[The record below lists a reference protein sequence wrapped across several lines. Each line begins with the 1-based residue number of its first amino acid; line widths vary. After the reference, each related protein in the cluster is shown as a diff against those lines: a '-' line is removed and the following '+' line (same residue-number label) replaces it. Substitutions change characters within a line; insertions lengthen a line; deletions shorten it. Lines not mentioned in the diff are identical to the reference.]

1 MALARRSLRPPI
13 RSVCNAHAHAHTRV
27 EKDNARVEFAAVGLS
42 ACLPSLLRPRPAR
55 AGVGRISPEPWDCLP
70 YLPQA
75 GFSSCRVETQGTRR
89 LYTHARAVI
98 HTASA
103 DGWQSYGRQAG
114 MRARASRSPCS
125 SAACDSDITDDVRT
139 GTIDNGADGNGRRFS
154 SAEAGSCA
162 FLRPGFSRVP
172 LCDGASRARQ
182 RCRCYSKHTSGRR
195 AIIGA
200 TRRML
205 TGHSSSSRQS
215 GCRGTHT
222 HTQAHHYYYIPT
234 YRLRD
239 GRDGASCPV
248 SSFSFMI

>member
-1 MALARRSLRPPI
+1 MTTEQNRTPPMALARRSLRPPI

-162 FLRPGFSRVP
+162 FPRPGFRRV
-172 LCDGASRARQ
+172 L
-182 RCRCYSKHTSGRR
+182 
-195 AIIGA
+195 
-200 TRRML
+200 
-205 TGHSSSSRQS
+205 
-215 GCRGTHT
+215 
-222 HTQAHHYYYIPT
+222 
-234 YRLRD
+234 
-239 GRDGASCPV
+239 
-248 SSFSFMI
+248 